1 MPTAS
6 CLRRAVL
13 ALVMLASVPGPSA
26 HAVQGPGDDEILTE
40 FRKYFRKYK
49 DTPTRIESVLALEGC
64 ESPEVVAVLTPL
76 FDTAEPEVGLAAS
89 RVLAKFKTRPPVDRI
104 LAELTTGTPAAKIG
118 LLGALEDG
126 RYADTLVGILPMLQD
141 DNWDVRRHAI
151 QALVAMKDP
160 TVCEALVPF
169 CAESEVGVRC
179 AALEGLATLDSPLVL
194 VPARADLAHE
204 TWQVRA
210 TAIAALAR
218 VRHVDSIAPLI
229 ERMAVEE
236 GRLIEDIGQ
245 ALGAITG
252 RDLGPRVEAWQNF
265 WKNVGGRFQIPSAEE
280 LAKLRAIQAQ
290 RKAEYTGPPG
300 EVAYHGIATPSKSI
314 VFVIDV
320 SGSME
325 QEVVNKERFKDG
337 QYPSWKRI
345 DVIKTE
351 LIKTVRALEAYVQFN
366 IIAFATDVKLWKKG
380 QVKANPLNKSS
391 AEAWVARLE
400 AIGGSSKEDL
410 AAAGLV
416 GSANLEGGKTNTYAA
431 LMTALGVEEGKET
444 RDYETD
450 LDTIFFLSDG
460 RPSHGKFVEPSDV
473 LREVRSANQLRKV
486 VIHTITLG
494 EFEKDFMERLAA
506 ENGGTFVDLG
516 H

>member
-1 MPTAS
+1 MTTAS
-6 CLRRAVL
+6 LPRRIVL
-13 ALVMLASVPGPSA
+13 ALTLLASVPGPGAWSA
-26 HAVQGPGDDEILTE
+26 QAPGDDEILTE
-40 FRKYFRKYK
+40 FKKYFRKYK

-64 ESPEVVAVLTPL
+64 ENPEVVAVLTPL
-76 FDTAEPEVGLAAS
+76 FDTAEPEVGLAAT
-89 RVLAKFKTRPPVDRI
+89 RVLSKFKTRPPVERI
-104 LAELTTGTPAAKIG
+104 LAELTTATAAAKIG

-126 RYADTLVGILPMLQD
+126 AYANTRDGILPMLQD
-141 DNWDVRRHAI
+141 STWDVRRHAI
-151 QALVAMKDP
+151 EALVALKDP
-160 TVCEALVPF
+160 AVCEALVPF
-169 CAESEVGVRC
+169 CAETEVGVRC
-179 AALEGLATLDSPLVL
+179 AAPEELATLRSPLVL
-194 VPARADLAHE
+194 APARADLSHA

-218 VRHVDSIAPLI
+218 VRHVDSIEPLI
-229 ERMAVEE
+229 ARMAVEE
-236 GRLIEDIGQ
+236 GRLIEDIAQ
-245 ALGAITG
+245 ALAAITG
-252 RDLGPRVEAWQNF
+252 RDLGARVDAWQNF
-265 WKNVGGRFQIPSAEE
+265 WKNVGGRFQIPSKEE
-280 LAKLRAIQAQ
+280 LAKLKAIQAQ

-300 EVAYHGIATPSKSI
+300 EVAYHGIATPSQSI

-337 QYPSWKRI
+337 NYPSWKRI

-351 LIKTVRALEAYVQFN
+351 LIKTIRTLEPYVQFN
-366 IIAFATDVKLWKKG
+366 VIAFATDVKPWKKG

-391 AEAWVARLE
+391 AEAWVSRLE
-400 AIGGSSKEDL
+400 AIGGSSKEEL
-410 AAAGLV
+410 ASAGLV
-416 GSANLEGGKTNTYAA
+416 GAANLEGGKTNTYGA
-431 LMTALGVEEGKET
+431 LMTALGVEDGKET
-444 RDYETD
+444 RDYATD
-450 LDTIFFLSDG
+450 IDTIFFLSDG

-473 LREVRSANQLRKV
+473 LREVRAANQLRKV

>member
-1 MPTAS
+1 MATAS
-6 CLRRAVL
+6 FLPRTAL
-13 ALVMLASVPGPSA
+13 ALAFLASTPVPSA
-26 HAVQGPGDDEILTE
+26 WSAQGPGDDEILTE
-40 FRKYFRKYK
+40 FKKYFRKYK

-64 ESPEVVAVLTPL
+64 ESPEVVAVLAPL
-76 FDTAEPEVGLAAS
+76 FDTAEPEVGLAAT

-104 LAELTTGTPAAKIG
+104 LAELATASPAAKIG
-118 LLGALEDG
+118 LLSALEDG
-126 RYADTLVGILPMLQD
+126 AYANTQAGVLPMLQD
-141 DNWDVRRHAI
+141 GSWDVRRHAI
-151 QALVAMKDP
+151 QTLVALKDLA
-160 TVCEALVPF
+160 VCEALVPF
-169 CAESEVGVRC
+169 CAEAEVGVRC

-210 TAIAALAR
+210 TAIAALGR

-229 ERMAVEE
+229 ERLAVEE
-236 GRLIEDIGQ
+236 GRLIEDIAR
-245 ALGAITG
+245 ALAAITG

-265 WKNVGGRFQIPSAEE
+265 WKNVGGRFQIPSKEE
-280 LAKLRAIQAQ
+280 LAKLRALQEQ
-290 RKAEYTGPPG
+290 RKAEYVAPPG

-351 LIKTVRALEAYVQFN
+351 LLKTIRSLEAYVQFN
-366 IIAFATDVKLWKKG
+366 VIAFATEVKPWKKG

-391 AEAWVARLE
+391 ADAWVSRLE
-400 AIGGSSKEDL
+400 AIGGDSKSEL

-416 GSANLEGGKTNTYAA
+416 GAANLEGGKTNTYAA
-431 LMTALGVEEGKET
+431 LMTALGVEDGKET
-444 RDYETD
+444 RDYETEV
-450 LDTIFFLSDG
+450 DTIFFLSDG

-473 LREVRSANQLRKV
+473 LREIRAANQLRKI